1 MMNEIEFRG
10 LLERHRRSLEAFCMR
25 VRRSEGDWEDLL
37 QDIVIRAWLSRDGF
51 RGEASFGTWLYD
63 LSRSVFSTNYIR
75 KKRIETIYPDHLPDV
90 EELCEDDQEALQHL
104 KEAVQRLNEN
114 DQNLIGLYLEE
125 RSYKEIALA
134 TNTTEKN
141 VASRV
146 MRAKEKLRKFL
157 KGRL

>member
-1 MMNEIEFRG
+1 MMNEKEFRG
-10 LLERHRRSLEAFCMR
+10 QLKRYHSSLEAFCR
-25 VRRSEGDWEDLL
+25 HVRKNEDDWEDLL
-37 QDIVIRAWLSRDGF
+37 QDIVMRAWLSRDQF

-63 LSRSVFSTNYIR
+63 ISRSVFSSNYTR
-75 KKRIETIYPDHLPDV
+75 KKRIPTIYPERLPDV
-90 EELCEDDQEALQHL
+90 EELCEDEQEALQHL
-104 KEAVQRLNEN
+104 KEAVQLLNEK
-114 DQNLIGLYLEE
+114 DQNLISLYLEK

-134 TNTTEKN
+134 TNTSEKN